1 MPLKIHA
8 LTLAKMGSCTQ
19 QCKNNVCVVC
29 LGEPTDFICATG
41 ESVQWCDV
49 LSGPEDVSFP
59 ERIDWFETVSANT
72 ECVQMQSGRT
82 WMKLN

>member
-1 MPLKIHA
+1 M
-8 LTLAKMGSCTQ
+8 
-19 QCKNNVCVVC
+19 CVVC
-29 LGEPTDFICATG
+29 LGENTDFISCCQISATG

-49 LSGPEDVSFP
+49 PSGPEDVSFP